1 MGEGFSTFLARVEV
15 RWSCGINPALPELA
29 GTVRWAVRA
38 TFSGATIPPAVA
50 AAVRRRKESCAT
62 KSASPCRRL
71 RTTTSCFQ
79 ASKNGLT
86 LTRMVPLEATTLFGH
101 LAPAELDSLRRAT
114 CERSF
119 TTGQE
124 IFKEGDPGD
133 GVYVVKEGV
142 VQISA
147 LVGGAERV
155 VLARFLPGDF
165 FGEMS
170 LIDNQPRSATASV
183 TQACD
188 LYFIPRQA
196 MLDMLQRSPQFWP
209 RLLEVMS
216 HRQRELNQKY
226 VSKILQADRM
236 EVVGRFAS
244 SIVHD
249 LKNPLTIISIVT
261 DLACQE
267 GATPEA
273 KRNADRIRKQVER
286 ISNLVNDIMEFTRGG
301 AVPLPLVATDYATF
315 VQSIIEELQREIAMK
330 SVKIQF
336 ENPPPSIKL
345 NLHPQ
350 RLSRVF
356 YNLIFNAVDVMPEGG
371 AIKLRFQS
379 AGDAIVTEIEDQGP
393 GIAPQILDRLFEAF
407 ATHGKAKGT
416 GLGLSLSKKIIEDH
430 HGQITARNVPGGGA
444 VFIFSLPLPKPA

>member
-1 MGEGFSTFLARVEV
+1 
-15 RWSCGINPALPELA
+15 
-29 GTVRWAVRA
+29 
-38 TFSGATIPPAVA
+38 
-50 AAVRRRKESCAT
+50 
-62 KSASPCRRL
+62 
-71 RTTTSCFQ
+71 
-79 ASKNGLT
+79 
-86 LTRMVPLEATTLFGH
+86 MVPLEATTLFGH
-101 LAPAELDSLRRAT
+101 LSPRELEALRQAAG
-114 CERSF
+114 ERSF
-119 TTGQE
+119 AAGQE

-147 LVGGAERV
+147 LVPGAERV
-155 VLARFLPGDF
+155 VFARLLAGDF

-170 LIDNQPRSATASV
+170 LIDNQPRSATASAE
-183 TQACD
+183 QPCE

-196 MLDMLQRSPQFWP
+196 MMDMLERSPHFWP
-209 RLLEVMS
+209 RLVEVMS
-216 HRQRELNQKY
+216 HRQRDLNQKY

-261 DLACQE
+261 DLACQDS
-267 GATPEA
+267 ATPEA
-273 KRNADRIRKQVER
+273 RRSAERIRKQVER
-286 ISNLVNDIMEFTRGG
+286 ISNLVNDILDFTRGG
-301 AVPLPLVATDYATF
+301 ATPLALVAIDYAAF

-330 SVKIQF
+330 SVVIKF

-345 NLHPQ
+345 KLHPQ

-371 AIKLRFQS
+371 EIKLRFQS
-379 AGDAIVTEIEDQGP
+379 TRDALVTEIEDHGP
-393 GIAPQILDRLFEAF
+393 GIAPEILDRLFEAF

-430 HGQITARNVPGGGA
+430 HGQIAARNVPGGGA
-444 VFIFSLPLPKPA
+444 VFSFTLPLPQSSLTAPAPVPAWQSSSGPPRPA